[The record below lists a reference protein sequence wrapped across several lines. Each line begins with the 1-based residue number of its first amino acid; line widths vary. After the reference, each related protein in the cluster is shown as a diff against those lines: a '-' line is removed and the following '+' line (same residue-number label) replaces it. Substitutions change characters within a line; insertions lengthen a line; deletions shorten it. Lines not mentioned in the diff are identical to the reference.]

1 MCSSSSSSRRRRR
14 RLGAGLGGSPM
25 PSRRGDRSP
34 ALSRAALRLL
44 PKAGRRRRLAAAV
57 FCATSSDFPTN
68 ALIVRTRVRAGFS
81 AFYCVL
87 LLIKK
92 LSFAVAP
99 ERSPP
104 ELPSVPA
111 RTPSS
116 RRGCRGQRARTRLL
130 RSPRRPPPPAGLPP
144 PPLPLAPT
152 LWLQLRA
159 PRLKNKLPRRRQLG
173 ALPPPGTPSGV
184 GPVGPRSGAAAE
196 GSAPRVGGRPYQG
209 QTSCPGASRTPAPPG
224 WAHAL
229 RSPRPVGLR
238 LRPPGAIWTG
248 EPKAQVEEY
257 ELEKIWRFCPRSLQ
271 TRSSSRRGAW
281 QSKSR
286 VAPTQRPNGIQGTL
300 M

>member
-1 MCSSSSSSRRRRR
+1 MCSSSSSSRRRRC
-14 RLGAGLGGSPM
+14 RLGPW
-25 PSRRGDRSP
+25 RRGDRSP

-57 FCATSSDFPTN
+57 FCATSLDFPTN
-68 ALIVRTRVRAGFS
+68 ALIVRTRVRAGFA

-144 PPLPLAPT
+144 PPLPLTPT
-152 LWLQLRA
+152 PWLQLRA
-159 PRLKNKLPRRRQLG
+159 PRLKNKQPRRRQLR
-173 ALPPPGTPSGV
+173 ALPPPGTPSGA
-184 GPVGPRSGAAAE
+184 GPVGPRSGAVAE

-209 QTSCPGASRTPAPPG
+209 QTSCPGVSRTSAPPG

-238 LRPPGAIWTG
+238 LRPPASRLGAQAG
-248 EPKAQVEEY
+248 EGPGRARAGWPQLRGLMGQLRRAAEPEQ
-257 ELEKIWRFCPRSLQ
+257 ITSGDWRR
-271 TRSSSRRGAW
+271 TRRG
-281 QSKSR
+281 SS
-286 VAPTQRPNGIQGTL
+286 VT
-300 M
+300 